1 VPIDLWRSF
10 TRGSLAAATYGASES
25 QEISHAEVPLL
36 VAGEGRPPFA
46 FSIAIRSGIAID
58 QAKQHLGNN
67 ASAYITQPLA
77 ASSDLS
83 LFEDVVK
90 ERRLTM
96 IACFGQ
102 ANLVFG

>member
-1 VPIDLWRSF
+1 MIAERSPDQDQ
-10 TRGSLAAATYGASES
+10 GS
-25 QEISHAEVPLL
+25 QEEGVCLDDPLNFGGSCIQL
-36 VAGEGRPPFA
+36 RLEHRQCYVDDC
-46 FSIAIRSGIAID
+46 AID
-58 QAKQHLGNN
+58 QAKQHFGKI
-67 ASAYITQPLA
+67 ASAYITQPLT